1 MVRMIDNEGNTVWT
15 TKIGDSDFGRVAH
28 STGFSIIQ
36 DEVIGEKLYV
46 GAGLWNKGSNK
57 MEPAIIALDAASGDV
72 IWTWT
77 SDGHSKHGAVRSVI
91 MNGDRIIATGYVNCP
106 DPGFIFVAEDAKAVV
121 WELNTDGNLVK
132 ENILESQLPQGAK
145 IRKDKSDG
153 FIVASTAWGELGGE
167 EVFVAGLVKLSNN
180 LDIEWEKTY
189 GMEGGHTQVF
199 DVLVDNDGNYLL
211 GGHTTVGDG
220 VKNWDYVAIK
230 VNKDTK
236 ALEWRNTYGQPR
248 GFDARY
254 IHDEMYGVALDLSGN
269 YLLLGGSGDEYS
281 YSETNSDGWLSD
293 IWVSYLV
300 VVDSE
305 VNKFIIKENSS

>member
-1 MVRMIDNEGNTVWT
+1 
-15 TKIGDSDFGRVAH
+15 
-28 STGFSIIQ
+28 
-36 DEVIGEKLYV
+36 
-46 GAGLWNKGSNK
+46 

-77 SDGHSKHGAVRSVI
+77 SDSHSKHGAVRSVI

-145 IRKDKSDG
+145 IRKDMSDG

-305 VNKFIIKENSS
+305 VNKFIIKENPS

>member
-1 MVRMIDNEGNTVWT
+1 M
-15 TKIGDSDFGRVAH
+15 
-28 STGFSIIQ
+28 
-36 DEVIGEKLYV
+36 
-46 GAGLWNKGSNK
+46 
-57 MEPAIIALDAASGDV
+57 
-72 IWTWT
+72 
-77 SDGHSKHGAVRSVI
+77 
-91 MNGDRIIATGYVNCP
+91 
-106 DPGFIFVAEDAKAVV
+106 
-121 WELNTDGNLVK
+121 
-132 ENILESQLPQGAK
+132 
-145 IRKDKSDG
+145 
-153 FIVASTAWGELGGE
+153 
-167 EVFVAGLVKLSNN
+167 
-180 LDIEWEKTY
+180 
-189 GMEGGHTQVF
+189 
-199 DVLVDNDGNYLL
+199 

-305 VNKFIIKENSS
+305 VNKFIIKENPS